1 MDVYKSNEGCD
12 MTTQKRVRRSAP
24 AARTAVLDAAEHRLR
39 EHGLEGLAI
48 QDVAA
53 DAGMSHATLLH
64 HFGSSDGMR
73 GALIERMATNLLGE
87 VTQLLQRAD
96 VARHSD
102 EFYIHLFAALSGG
115 GHAKLIGWQHLTGRD
130 APSMSG
136 ETRALFRQVLDGLR
150 VRLMSFGRDAAAAE
164 REARFIVLLV
174 VSSALGFGIG
184 RAPFLDDVGLTD
196 TSDTEFARW
205 MGRVVS
211 SVIRRE
217 PFA

>member
-1 MDVYKSNEGCD
+1 MKS
-12 MTTQKRVRRSAP
+12 TKRTRRSAP
-24 AARTAVLDAAEHRLR
+24 AARTAVLDAAEKRLR

-48 QDVAA
+48 ADVAA

-73 GALIERMATNLLGE
+73 TALIERMATNLLSE
-87 VTQLLQRAD
+87 VTQLLQRDD

-102 EFYIHLFAALSGG
+102 EFYIHLFAALAGG
-115 GHAKLIGWQHLTGRD
+115 GHAKLIGWQHLMGND

-150 VRLMSFGRDAAAAE
+150 VRLMSFGRDATEAE

-196 TSDTEFARW
+196 TSETEFARW

-211 SVIRRE
+211 GVIRRE

>member
-1 MDVYKSNEGCD
+1 
-12 MTTQKRVRRSAP
+12 MTTAKRLRRSAP
-24 AARTAVLDAAEHRLR
+24 AARTAVLDAAERRLR
-39 EHGLEGLAI
+39 EHGLDGLAI
-48 QDVAA
+48 ADVAA

-64 HFGSSDGMR
+64 HFGSSDAMR
-73 GALIERMATNLLGE
+73 AALIERMATNLLSE

-102 EFYIHLFAALSGG
+102 EFYIHLFAALAGG
-115 GHAKLIGWQHLTGRD
+115 GHAKLIGWQHLMGHN
-130 APSMSG
+130 APALSG
-136 ETRALFRQVLDGLR
+136 DTRALFRQVLDGLR
-150 VRLMSFGRDAAAAE
+150 VRLMSFGRDAAEAE

-184 RAPFLDDVGLTD
+184 RVPLLDDVGLTD
-196 TSDTEFARW
+196 TNETEFARW

-217 PFA
+217 PMS